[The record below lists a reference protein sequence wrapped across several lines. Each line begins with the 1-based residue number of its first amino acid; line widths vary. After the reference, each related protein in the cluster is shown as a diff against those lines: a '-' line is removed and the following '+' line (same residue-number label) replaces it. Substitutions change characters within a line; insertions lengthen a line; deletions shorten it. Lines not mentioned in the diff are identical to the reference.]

1 MITTDEHIDVSL
13 IPSDYS
19 ISFPFDVIL
28 YITGYTGIG
37 VLIGAVL
44 APPYWVNKKTKDTM
58 KICIFIYRVMA
69 MVASFLIGCFVTLL
83 AFGTG
88 FASSSSD
95 ESLPLAITSLLG
107 TIPIY
112 FLWFRKT

>member
-44 APPYWVNKKTKDTM
+44 GP
-58 KICIFIYRVMA
+58 
-69 MVASFLIGCFVTLL
+69 LIG
-83 AFGTG
+83 
-88 FASSSSD
+88 S
-95 ESLPLAITSLLG
+95 IKKQK
-107 TIPIY
+107 IQ
-112 FLWFRKT
+112 

>member
-44 APPYWVNKKTKDTM
+44 APPYWVNKKNKRYNENLYFYLQSNGNGS
-58 KICIFIYRVMA
+58 IIFNRLFRHV
-69 MVASFLIGCFVTLL
+69 IGVRHWIRILFK
-83 AFGTG
+83 
-88 FASSSSD
+88 
-95 ESLPLAITSLLG
+95 
-107 TIPIY
+107 
-112 FLWFRKT
+112 R

>member
-1 MITTDEHIDVSL
+1 MITPDEHIDVSL

-44 APPYWVNKKTKDTM
+44 APPYWVNKKNKRYNENLYFYLQRNGNGS
-58 KICIFIYRVMA
+58 IIFNRLFRHV
-69 MVASFLIGCFVTLL
+69 IGVRHWIRILFK
-83 AFGTG
+83 
-88 FASSSSD
+88 
-95 ESLPLAITSLLG
+95 
-107 TIPIY
+107 
-112 FLWFRKT
+112 R